1 MIQKQRVFDDH
12 LFSDTDPKD
21 IFDLV
26 DLITSDIDIN
36 DILLEHELIDDL
48 K

>member
-1 MIQKQRVFDDH
+1 MIQKQRAFDNH
-12 LFSDTDPKD
+12 LFSDTNPKD

-36 DILLEHELIDDL
+36 DILFEYELIDDL